1 MRRGPRARRRSQIAP
16 LAFDASTFE
25 IWGSLLNGAKLVLM
39 PPGQWTL
46 ADLQHQLQLHQVSLL
61 HLTAQLFNALV
72 PDDYRGLAGVKQL
85 LTGGDVVSSSQV
97 RNALTASDHRRVT
110 HCYGPTEATTFSAT
124 FSVDRAGD
132 VPQTLPIG
140 RPIANARAYVLD
152 ARLNPVPAGVAGELY
167 VAGAGLARGY
177 LGRAGLTAERFVA
190 DPFGPAGSRM
200 YRTGD
205 LARWRADGVLD
216 FLGRADAQVKIRGFR
231 IEPGEIEAAL
241 ARHAGVAQ
249 AAVIAREDRARHQAA
264 GRLRGGRRGG
274 ERRCSVAARACCA
287 RACPTTWCRRHSCCW
302 IGCR

>member
-1 MRRGPRARRRSQIAP
+1 MLIGLLGILKAGGAYLPLDPDYPRERLAFMLEDAGAPVLVTHSALLDRLPAHGARAVHLDADWPTIARQPMTAPDSVLDPHTPPTSSTPRAPPERPRAFARRIATSSASSKTNPMRRGPRARRRFKSRRSP
-16 LAFDASTFE
+16 SMRRPSRS
-25 IWGSLLNGAKLVLM
+25 GRSLLNGAKLVLM

-152 ARLNPVPAGVAGELY
+152 ACLKPVPAGVAGELY

-177 LGRAGLTAERFVA
+177 LGR
-190 DPFGPAGSRM
+190 
-200 YRTGD
+200 
-205 LARWRADGVLD
+205 
-216 FLGRADAQVKIRGFR
+216 RG
-231 IEPGEIEAAL
+231 
-241 ARHAGVAQ
+241 
-249 AAVIAREDRARHQAA
+249 
-264 GRLRGGRRGG
+264 
-274 ERRCSVAARACCA
+274 
-287 RACPTTWCRRHSCCW
+287 
-302 IGCR
+302 